1 MTFTPYTPPAPDAP
15 APKAGRR
22 EWLAL
27 AVLLLPCLLVSMDVS
42 VLYFAVP
49 FLTAQLEPSSIQQL
63 WILDVYGFV
72 LAGLLITMGALGD
85 RIGRRRLLLTGA
97 ALFALASGLAAY
109 AQSADMLIAARAL
122 LGVGGATL
130 MPSTL
135 ALIRNLFHDA
145 TQRGK
150 AVAIWSVAVTGGI
163 AIGPVLSG
171 VLLEHFWWGSVF
183 LVNTPAMALLLICGP
198 LLLPE
203 FRNPA
208 AGRFDLPSSALS
220 LAAMLPAVYGIKEIA
235 RNGVTAPPVAA
246 LVVGLLAALAFVRR
260 QRTARHPMLDL
271 ELFRHRGFSGSIL
284 MNLLAMFAVVG
295 CAVFFTQ
302 YLQSVRGMSPLEAA
316 LWNLVPTLAV
326 GGMAPLSAALARRI
340 DRAYVITLGFAL
352 AAGGFIWLS
361 WLEPASPLWLVL
373 AGSAVYA
380 SGLVMVMSLGNEL
393 AIGVAPP
400 ERAGSASALLES
412 GTELGGALGM
422 AILGSIGSAVYR
434 GDIGGA
440 LPPGLPARAA
450 DAARETLAG
459 ATAVAAHLP
468 GRIGA
473 ALLTAART
481 AFTHGLH
488 AAVLCAAAVMAA
500 AAVLAVTLLRGVRTA
515 AVAGDGA
522 PGDPAAA
529 DGPAADGP
537 AADGPAADGAA
548 GNGAG
553 WSGEDAGKATGTRA
567 VGTRAAGTGATGA
580 GATGAAGTGPAGAG
594 ATGPASSV
602 TGAPTSGTLNKRHTQ
617 QM

>member
-1 MTFTPYTPPAPDAP
+1 MPFTSYTSRPCASQPS
-15 APKAGRR
+15 AGRR
-22 EWLAL
+22 EWIAL

-49 FLTAQLEPSSIQQL
+49 FLTAQLEPSSVQQL

-85 RIGRRRLLLTGA
+85 RVGRRKLLLSGA
-97 ALFALASGLAAY
+97 LLFGLASGLAAY
-109 AQSADMLIAARAL
+109 SGSAEMLIAARGL

-145 TQRGK
+145 KQRGK
-150 AVAIWSVAVTGGI
+150 AVAIWSAAMMGGI

-171 VLLEHFWWGSVF
+171 ALLEHFWWGSVF
-183 LVNTPAMALLLICGP
+183 LINAPAMVLLLVCGP

-203 FRNPA
+203 FKNPA
-208 AGRFDLPSSALS
+208 AGRFDLPGSLLS
-220 LAAMLPAVYGIKEIA
+220 LLAMLPLVYGIKEIA
-235 RNGVTAPPVAA
+235 RDGVSALPVVALAAGLLVAA
-246 LVVGLLAALAFVRR
+246 AFVHR

-271 ELFRHRGFSGSIL
+271 ELFRHRGFSVSVL

-302 YLQSVRGMSPLEAA
+302 YLQTVRGMSPLEAA
-316 LWNLVPTLAV
+316 LWNLLPTLAV
-326 GGMAPLSAALARRI
+326 GGMTAVATSLARRM
-340 DRAYVITLGFAL
+340 DRAYVIALGFAI
-352 AAGGFIWLS
+352 AAGGFVWLS
-361 WLEPASPLWLVL
+361 WLE
-373 AGSAVYA
+373 AGSALWYVLVASSVYA

-434 GDIGGA
+434 GHMDDA
-440 LPPGLPARAA
+440 VSAGLPSGAA

-459 ATAVAAHLP
+459 AAAVAGELP
-468 GRIGA
+468 GRAGE

-481 AFTHGLH
+481 AFTDGLQT
-488 AAVLCAAAVMAA
+488 AVLVAAGVMALAAALTIA
-500 AAVLAVTLLRGVRTA
+500 LLRGLRTTEGEGPKGAGAGGA
-515 AVAGDGA
+515 ADAGD
-522 PGDPAAA
+522 AA
-529 DGPAADGP
+529 D
-537 AADGPAADGAA
+537 AA
-548 GNGAG
+548 G
-553 WSGEDAGKATGTRA
+553 
-567 VGTRAAGTGATGA
+567 VTGA
-580 GATGAAGTGPAGAG
+580 GAAGVADVAGAG
-594 ATGPASSV
+594 V
-602 TGAPTSGTLNKRHTQ
+602 
-617 QM
+617 

>member
-1 MTFTPYTPPAPDAP
+1 MTFTPYTSPAPDAP

-49 FLTAQLEPSSIQQL
+49 FLTAQLEPSSVQQL

-109 AQSADMLIAARAL
+109 ARSAETLIAARAL

-183 LVNTPAMALLLICGP
+183 LVNTPAMALLLLCGP

-203 FRNPA
+203 FKNPA
-208 AGRFDLPSSALS
+208 TGRFDLLGSALS

-271 ELFRHRGFSGSIL
+271 ELFRHRGFCGSIL

-326 GGMAPLSAALARRI
+326 GGVAPLSAALARRI
-340 DRAYVITLGFAL
+340 DRAHVIALGFAL
-352 AAGGFIWLS
+352 ATGGFIWLS

-380 SGLVMVMSLGNEL
+380 SGLVTVMSLGNEL
-393 AIGVAPP
+393 AIGIAPP

-422 AILGSIGSAVYR
+422 AILGSIGGAVYR

-440 LPPGLPARAA
+440 LPTGLPARVA

-468 GRIGA
+468 GRVGT

-488 AAVLCAAAVMAA
+488 TAVLCAAAVMAA
-500 AAVLAVTLLRGVRTA
+500 AAVLAVALLRGVRTPGTA
-515 AVAGDGA
+515 HDGA
-522 PGDPAAA
+522 AGETGETGDPA
-529 DGPAADGP
+529 
-537 AADGPAADGAA
+537 AADGAA

-553 WSGEDAGKATGTRA
+553 GAGEREGRPAATGTTA
-567 VGTRAAGTGATGA
+567 
-580 GATGAAGTGPAGAG
+580 P
-594 ATGPASSV
+594 
-602 TGAPTSGTLNKRHTQ
+602 APTTTTGTPTRP
-617 QM
+617 